1 MSVIILSD
9 LTQNVDQVAVLP
21 LSEQIKYYN
30 PEIVLSSRE
39 YDDDDALDDYDDPN
53 LDPDHQDKLDKL
65 TLSKNINEA
74 LEMASQVKD
83 KAAPSLANEVSKKG
97 AGESADDPDGHSKD

>member
-9 LTQNVDQVAVLP
+9 LTQEVDQLAVLP

-30 PEIVLSSRE
+30 PDIVLSSRE

-53 LDPDHQDKLDKL
+53 LDPDHQDKIDKL
-65 TLSKNINEA
+65 SLSKNINEA

-83 KAAPSLANEVSKKG
+83 KAAPSSANEVSKEG
-97 AGESADDPDGHSKD
+97 AGESADPDHQSED